1 MPYAVHLA
9 RVAALRRTLPQL
21 AEVVTSLSGPAKE
34 DGDDAGHYAPGTP
47 KHLTICQMFWTNKR
61 ENHTGVKE

>member
-1 MPYAVHLA
+1 VWPLSGG
-9 RVAALRRTLPQL
+9 RCPSWRI
-21 AEVVTSLSGPAKE
+21 VTSLSGPAKE